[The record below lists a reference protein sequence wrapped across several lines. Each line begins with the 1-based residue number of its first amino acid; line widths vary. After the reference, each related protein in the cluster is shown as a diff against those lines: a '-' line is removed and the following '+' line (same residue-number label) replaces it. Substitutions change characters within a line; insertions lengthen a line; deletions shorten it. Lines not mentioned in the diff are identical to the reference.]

1 MADFRAIFGRLCIEV
16 EPRSFDDWH
25 GWWRGFEGVG
35 SGCRWWSDDVLVVF
49 LGPDFD
55 KIVDAAGC
63 RLDSEIILQCFGD
76 SVVGPAL
83 LP

>member
-1 MADFRAIFGRLCIEV
+1 M
-16 EPRSFDDWH
+16 
-25 GWWRGFEGVG
+25 
-35 SGCRWWSDDVLVVF
+35 WWSDDVPVGF

-55 KIVDAAGC
+55 EIVNAAGC
-63 RLDSEIILQCFGD
+63 RLDPEIVLQCFGD